1 MDGKKSLG
9 ISAGVCRE
17 LCVEKAMQKCN
28 NELIIVSFLYGFLTD
43 LNLSMV
49 PESTLA
55 LNWFE

>member
-1 MDGKKSLG
+1 MSLG